1 MHQNFETKLSGAMV
15 LKGLYALV
23 CLLRH
28 VNARLCQHV
37 KDARRFTEAQKIEGH
52 YTSISIA
59 VCAYRH
65 GLVAARI
72 NKLAIV
78 SHANRKRKAKRRS
91 SSTQGSSMMRSVNS
105 G

>member
-1 MHQNFETKLSGAMV
+1 MV

-28 VNARLCQHV
+28 VNGRLCHHV
-37 KDARRFTEAQKIEGH
+37 KDARRFTEVKNKEEHQPF
-52 YTSISIA
+52 ISIA

-65 GLVAARI
+65 SLVAARI
-72 NKLAIV
+72 NKLAIL
-78 SHANRKRKAKRRS
+78 SHANRKRKAERRG
-91 SSTQGSSMMRSVNS
+91 SSTQGSSMMRSVDS

>member
-1 MHQNFETKLSGAMV
+1 MV

-37 KDARRFTEAQKIEGH
+37 KDAHRFTEVQKIEAH
-52 YTSISIA
+52 CTSISIA

-65 GLVAARI
+65 SLVAAHI
-72 NKLAIV
+72 NRLIIV
-78 SHANRKRKAKRRS
+78 SHAKRKRDPKRS
-91 SSTQGSSMMRSVNS
+91 SSTQGSSMVRSVDS